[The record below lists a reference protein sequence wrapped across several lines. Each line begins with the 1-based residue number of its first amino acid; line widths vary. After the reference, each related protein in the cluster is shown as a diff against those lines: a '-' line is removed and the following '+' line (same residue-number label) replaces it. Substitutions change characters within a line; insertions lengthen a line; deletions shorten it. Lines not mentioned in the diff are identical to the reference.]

1 MNYLAV
7 LVGGGIGALIR
18 YIFGSFVQKY
28 VPNFPLGTFL
38 INVSGAFAIGF
49 LSVYLVETLNTPPS
63 VRLLLITGVLGGYTT
78 FSTFTLEGFGLL
90 AEGQYLKALY
100 YILGTNILGF
110 LFVWLGR
117 IIGERL

>member
-18 YIFGSFVQKY
+18 YIFASFVQKH

-38 INVSGAFAIGF
+38 INVSGAFVIGF
-49 LSVYLVETLNTPPS
+49 LSVYLVETLNAPPS

>member
-18 YIFGSFVQKY
+18 YIFASFVQKH
-28 VPNFPLGTFL
+28 VSNFPLGTFL

-63 VRLLLITGVLGGYTT
+63 VRLLLITGILGGYTT